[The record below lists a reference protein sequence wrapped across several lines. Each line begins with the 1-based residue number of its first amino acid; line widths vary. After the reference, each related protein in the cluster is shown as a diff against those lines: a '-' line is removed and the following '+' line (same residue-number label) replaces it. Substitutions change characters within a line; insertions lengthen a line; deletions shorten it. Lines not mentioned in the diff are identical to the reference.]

1 MSFFSVVLMQFIL
14 LVLVSVKAVNGVVK
28 YAEMLF
34 KFYPYTGN
42 CLYIF
47 TTNTHQTV
55 STSLSFLFFLQYDR
69 ITSVLL
75 DTLIFICIICANS
88 FLFVIVSSSLVEFSC
103 FPYPIATLF
112 YIKLNIKLSF
122 TLFFYD

>member
-1 MSFFSVVLMQFIL
+1 MQKCCLNFTHTLETVCTFLLRTLTQLYRPHSVF
-14 LVLVSVKAVNGVVK
+14 
-28 YAEMLF
+28 
-34 KFYPYTGN
+34 
-42 CLYIF
+42 C
-47 TTNTHQTV
+47 
-55 STSLSFLFFLQYDR
+55 FFLQYDR